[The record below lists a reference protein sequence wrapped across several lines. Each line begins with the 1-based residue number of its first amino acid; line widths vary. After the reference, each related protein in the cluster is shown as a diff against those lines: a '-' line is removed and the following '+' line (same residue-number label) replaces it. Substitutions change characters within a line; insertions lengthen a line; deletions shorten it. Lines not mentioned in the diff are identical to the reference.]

1 MSQQAFC
8 SDLKASATFESNR
21 ASNRLSSSLEIKKI
35 VTGDHKKLARRPHGE
50 DARQRLYRVETR
62 PDKVDMGYTHV
73 LYPVAAA
80 QPILNRVVIKLV
92 TK

>member
-1 MSQQAFC
+1 LIQTVTTRGGTRRMSQQAFC

-21 ASNRLSSSLEIKKI
+21 AKNRLSSSLETKKI
-35 VTGDHKKLARRPHGE
+35 VTGDHKRLARRPHGE

-80 QPILNRVVIKLV
+80 
-92 TK
+92 